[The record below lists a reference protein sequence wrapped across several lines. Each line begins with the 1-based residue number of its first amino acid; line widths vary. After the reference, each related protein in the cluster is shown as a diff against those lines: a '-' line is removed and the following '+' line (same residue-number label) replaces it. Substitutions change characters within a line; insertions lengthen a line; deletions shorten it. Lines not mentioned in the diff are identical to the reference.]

1 VLVLNNS
8 VDNVAEKLH
17 SCQLL
22 LAGELKRICE
32 KNNIKYYM
40 IAGTLLGAVRHKG
53 FIPWDDDMDFA
64 IMRKDFP
71 RFISACEN
79 DLGEDFELQ
88 HMFSDEHYALPVA
101 KLLLKGTNFTE
112 RNSSKNQSKKG
123 IFIDIFP
130 YDNIPDTEAQRKKHN
145 KNTYFLKRLFLAKQG
160 YSIAEKGQLLKAL
173 VYFALRVM
181 SMLVSKKWLRNRL
194 DRELRRFE
202 NQTTKKVA
210 ALGGAY
216 SYQKE
221 SVEREWFFESVELPF
236 EDITLS
242 APKEY
247 VKYLTYFY
255 GDYMTPP
262 PEDKRN
268 NRHRAVEIDF
278 GRY

>member
-1 VLVLNNS
+1 MNYS
-8 VDNVAEKLH
+8 VDNVTEKLH

-22 LAGELKRICE
+22 LAGELKRICD

-40 IAGTLLGAVRHKG
+40 IAGTLLGAVRHNG

-64 IMRKDFP
+64 IMRTDFQ
-71 RFISACEN
+71 RFIDACNNE
-79 DLGEDFELQ
+79 LGKDFELQ

-112 RNSSKNQSKKG
+112 RNSSKNKSKKG

-130 YDNIPDTEAQRKKHN
+130 YDSIPDTDEQRAKHN

-160 YSIAEKGQLLKAL
+160 YQIAEKGQILKSL
-173 VYFALRVM
+173 VYFVLKGI
-181 SMLVSKKWLRNRL
+181 SLFVSKKWLRNRL
-194 DRELRRFE
+194 ELELSRYE

-216 SYQKE
+216 GYKKE
-221 SVEREWFFESVELPF
+221 SVERQWFNESVELPF
-236 EDITLS
+236 EDIFLS

-247 VKYLTYFY
+247 EKYLTYFY

-262 PEDKRN
+262 PENKRN
-268 NRHRAVEIDF
+268 NRHQALEIDF
-278 GRY
+278 GKY